1 MGAKKMIRSS
11 LPLGPSFPGGPYEKG
26 VEKAVDVSI
35 LSNPIIKGLIQS
47 GDIVVIDA
55 SMRKVKET
63 ANLEKEMAELQR
75 QLKEAQDKLA
85 SMQDEPVEKKVKK
98 TPKKATTEDESVEE
112 KKTEEPVKLTLGK
125 LGKI

>member
-1 MGAKKMIRSS
+1 
-11 LPLGPSFPGGPYEKG
+11 
-26 VEKAVDVSI
+26 
-35 LSNPIIKGLIQS
+35 
-47 GDIVVIDA
+47 
-55 SMRKVKET
+55 
-63 ANLEKEMAELQR
+63 MAELQR

-98 TPKKATTEDESVEE
+98 TPKKATTEDKSVEE